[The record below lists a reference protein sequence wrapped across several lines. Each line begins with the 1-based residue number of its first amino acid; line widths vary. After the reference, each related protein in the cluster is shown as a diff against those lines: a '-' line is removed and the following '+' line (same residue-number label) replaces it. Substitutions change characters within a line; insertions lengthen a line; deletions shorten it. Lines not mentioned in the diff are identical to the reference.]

1 MNLHTNKKLFY
12 DAVMA
17 ASEEFRMAPE
27 FIEKDYWICQI
38 LQKLSRHSNADRIVW
53 KGGTSLSKAYGLIK
67 RFSSDVDFAVL
78 TEDLSQNRQKKLV
91 SRIGKDTTID
101 LEEIVLPDKT
111 IKNNRYRKTYHGYK
125 SVIQQKNSGLTFLG
139 NHVIVEINTYGN
151 PYPYTRRIVQPFIAE
166 MITRR
171 NLNDMFF
178 EYDMMPFALNVLD
191 KRRTL
196 CEKIVSLLRFSF
208 EDNPAEGVASKIRH
222 FYDLY
227 YLCQDKE
234 CREFLSTDFRKELTE
249 LIAHDKKEFDKP
261 TRWRDSPVQKSPL
274 LTDFRS
280 LWIEISAIYRTELGA
295 LSYGE
300 LPHEDAVESSTTEL
314 LSIVKEILG

>member
-1 MNLHTNKKLFY
+1 
-12 DAVMA
+12 
-17 ASEEFRMAPE
+17 MAPE

-78 TEDLSQNRQKKLV
+78 SEDLSQNQQKKLV

-101 LEEIVLPDKT
+101 FEEIVLPDKT
-111 IKNNRYRKTYHGYK
+111 IKNNRYRKTYHSYK
-125 SVIQQKNSGLTFLG
+125 SVLQQKNSCLAFLG

-151 PYPYTRRIVQPFIAE
+151 PYPFVKKSVQSFIAE
-166 MITRR
+166 MMASR
-171 NLNDMFF
+171 NLNDMIS
-178 EYDMMPFALNVLD
+178 EYDMRPFSLNVLD

-208 EDNPAEGVASKIRH
+208 EDNPSEGVASKIRH

-227 YLCQDKE
+227 YLCHDQE
-234 CREFLSTDFRKELTE
+234 CRDFLNTDFRKELTV

-261 TRWRDSPVQKSPL
+261 VRWRDSAVQKSPL
-274 LTDFRS
+274 LTDFGS
-280 LWIEISAIYRTELGA
+280 LWREISTLYHTELGA

-300 LPHEDAVESSTTEL
+300 LPREKTIESTITEL
-314 LSIVKEILG
+314 LSFVKEILD

>member
-1 MNLHTNKKLFY
+1 MP
-12 DAVMA
+12 DS
-17 ASEEFRMAPE
+17 SE
-27 FIEKDYWICQI
+27 IIKT
-38 LQKLSRHSNADRIVW
+38 

-78 TEDLSQNRQKKLV
+78 SEDLSQNRQKKLV

-101 LEEIVLPDKT
+101 FEEIVLPDKT

-125 SVIQQKNSGLTFLG
+125 SVLQHKDSDLAFLG

-151 PYPYTRRIVQPFIAE
+151 PYPFVKKSVQSFIAE
-166 MITRR
+166 MMARR
-171 NLNDMFF
+171 NLNNMIS
-178 EYDMMPFALNVLD
+178 EYDMTPFSLNVLD

-208 EDNPAEGVASKIRH
+208 ENNPIEGVASKIRH

-227 YLCQDKE
+227 YLCHDKE
-234 CREFLSTDFRKELTE
+234 CRDFLNTDFRKELIE

-261 TRWRDSPVQKSPL
+261 ARWRDTPVQMSPL
-274 LTDFRS
+274 LTDFGS
-280 LWIEISAIYRTELGA
+280 LWREISTVYHTELGA

-300 LPHEDAVESSTTEL
+300 LPREETIESTITEL
-314 LSIVKEILG
+314 LSFVKEILD